1 MSVADDGVKD
11 VKKKKKKMGKKER
24 MKLKAKQLV
33 EERGMSEADA
43 RKEAGLNPIPIPTE
57 EKKKKNAVASGG
69 NNNNTN
75 NNGPSPALLTANI
88 KNAKSLREMFE
99 LTRKHWKRFNH
110 IHLSA
115 FWNLLGRI
123 TTASSTNTNRDD
135 WQSEHEDGLPLLVER
150 TRDVIASDSSGIRGR
165 E

>member
-1 MSVADDGVKD
+1 MMSVADDADDGVKD

-43 RKEAGLNPIPIPTE
+43 RKEAGLNPISTTKE
-57 EKKKKNAVASGG
+57 ENKKKNAVASGG

-99 LTRKHWKRFNH
+99 LAKTLETVQPH
-110 IHLSA
+110 IHSSA

-123 TTASSTNTNRDD
+123 TT
-135 WQSEHEDGLPLLVER
+135 SE
-150 TRDVIASDSSGIRGR
+150 
-165 E
+165 